1 MITDEGEQLGIIPTA
16 DALARAQEEGLDLV
30 EVAPNSDPPVC
41 RIMDFGKHKYAQSK
55 RAHKNPGHKSKL
67 KEIRVRPKTGAH
79 DIEFKVKRA
88 KQFLEHKDKVQITV
102 IFRGREM
109 AHIDEGR
116 RVVESILAELEEVAK
131 VEAPPRQAG
140 RRMTCTVAPR

>member
-1 MITDEGEQLGIIPTA
+1 M
-16 DALARAQEEGLDLV
+16 DLV
-30 EVAPNSDPPVC
+30 EVAPDSDPPVC

-55 RAHKNPGHKSKL
+55 RAHRHTSHKSKL

-79 DIEFKVKRA
+79 DIDFKVKRA
-88 KQFLEHKDKVQITV
+88 KQFLGNKDKVQITV

-116 RVVESILAELEEVAK
+116 RVVEKILAELEDIAK
-131 VEAPPRQAG
+131 VESPPRQAG
-140 RRMTCTVAPR
+140 RRMTCTVAPK